1 MATTAALNAVENKI
15 PDVGNLVKKTDYD
28 TKLLDI
34 ESKSFTLAAYNKFT
48 SQTLD
53 AKTNQKGL
61 LDKCAIAEFINNAD
75 LDKKS
80 SDISNK
86 I

>member
-34 ESKSFTLAAYNKFT
+34 ESKSLLWLLTINLQVKHLMQK
-48 SQTLD
+48 QTKND
-53 AKTNQKGL
+53 Y
-61 LDKCAIAEFINNAD
+61 
-75 LDKKS
+75 
-80 SDISNK
+80 
-86 I
+86 